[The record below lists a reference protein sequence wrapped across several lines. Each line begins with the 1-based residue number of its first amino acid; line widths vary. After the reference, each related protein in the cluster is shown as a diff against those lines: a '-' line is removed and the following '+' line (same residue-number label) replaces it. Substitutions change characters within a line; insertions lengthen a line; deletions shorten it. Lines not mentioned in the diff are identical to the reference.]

1 MEGDENHDGV
11 LTLDEFQVLMK
22 KMLERE
28 KQAEAEAEESKGRA
42 PEGQEKIV

>member
-1 MEGDENHDGV
+1 
-11 LTLDEFQVLMK
+11 MK

-42 PEGQEKIV
+42 PEGQEKIVQWSTKASAG